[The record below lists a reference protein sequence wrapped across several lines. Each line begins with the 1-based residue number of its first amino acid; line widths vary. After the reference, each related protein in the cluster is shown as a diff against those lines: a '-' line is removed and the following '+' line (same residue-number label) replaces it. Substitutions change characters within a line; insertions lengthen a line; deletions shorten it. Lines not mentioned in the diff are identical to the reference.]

1 MALKKSVEEMM
12 TQATRKNAALEESLI
27 SMREKLKTAASEI
40 SRGNEVEIASMLF
53 VYITAL

>member
-40 SRGNEVEIASMLF
+40 SRGNEV
-53 VYITAL
+53 